1 MILFFCQKKYW
12 FCQKR
17 FDIVK
22 EIYIL
27 QSEFCFLVKNLFI
40 WSKDIMTKLD
50 ELQKRLIA
58 FFKQNTEQEGL
69 TLREIANEVGASH
82 PQTVLN
88 KLNQLVFK
96 GYFIKDEHGYRLLRE
111 EVWNKFD
118 DIVQLPIYGFAQC
131 GNKGKQIIDEYS
143 QEKMPVT
150 VAFVGTSD
158 LENCFFVR
166 AKGNSMEPKIQ
177 DGDLVLIRQQPSYDE
192 SDFVFV
198 VHNQLPKLKKIIK
211 QENKF
216 MLESINRFFNKVEIS
231 PYDETKVI
239 WVVKK
244 IIKSM

>member
-1 MILFFCQKKYW
+1 MMNEELPE
-12 FCQKR
+12 R
-17 FDIVK
+17 AA
-22 EIYIL
+22 
-27 QSEFCFLVKNLFI
+27 NLTFI
-40 WSKDIMTKLD
+40 SFYYNSMATNKLD
-50 ELQKRLIA
+50 DLQRRLIA

-69 TLREIANEVGASH
+69 TLREIANQVGASH

-88 KLNQLVFK
+88 KLNQLVFR
-96 GYFIKDEHGYRLLRE
+96 GYFVKDDRGYRLLRE
-111 EVWNKFD
+111 DVENKLD

-150 VAFVGTSD
+150 IAFIGTSD
-158 LENCFFVR
+158 IKNCFFVR

-198 VHNQLPKLKKIIK
+198 LHNQLPKLKKIIN
-211 QENKF
+211 QNGHY
-216 MLESINRFFNKVEIS
+216 MLESINRFFDKVEID

-239 WVVKK
+239 GVVKK
-244 IIKSM
+244 VIKSM

>member
-1 MILFFCQKKYW
+1 MMNEKLPE
-12 FCQKR
+12 R
-17 FDIVK
+17 AA
-22 EIYIL
+22 
-27 QSEFCFLVKNLFI
+27 NLTFI
-40 WSKDIMTKLD
+40 SFYYNSMATNKLD
-50 ELQKRLIA
+50 DLQRRLIA

-69 TLREIANEVGASH
+69 TLREIANQVWASH

-88 KLNQLVFK
+88 KLNQLVFR
-96 GYFIKDEHGYRLLRE
+96 GYFVKDDRWYRLLRE
-111 EVWNKFD
+111 DVENKLD

-150 VAFVGTSD
+150 IAFIGTSD
-158 LENCFFVR
+158 IKNCFFVR

-198 VHNQLPKLKKIIK
+198 LHNQLPKLKKIIN
-211 QENKF
+211 QNGHY
-216 MLESINRFFNKVEIS
+216 MLESINRFFDKVEID

-239 WVVKK
+239 GVVKK
-244 IIKSM
+244 VIKSM

>member
-1 MILFFCQKKYW
+1 MNEKLIE
-12 FCQKR
+12 R
-17 FDIVK
+17 AA
-22 EIYIL
+22 
-27 QSEFCFLVKNLFI
+27 NLTFI
-40 WSKDIMTKLD
+40 SFYYNSMATNKLD
-50 ELQKRLIA
+50 DLQRRLIA

-69 TLREIANEVGASH
+69 TLREIANQVWASH

-88 KLNQLVFK
+88 KLNQLVFR
-96 GYFIKDEHGYRLLRE
+96 GYFVKDDRWYRLLRE
-111 EVWNKFD
+111 DVENKLD

-150 VAFVGTSD
+150 IAFIGTSD
-158 LENCFFVR
+158 IKNCFFVR

-198 VHNQLPKLKKIIK
+198 LHNQLPKLKKIIN
-211 QENKF
+211 QNGHY
-216 MLESINRFFNKVEIS
+216 MLESINRFFDKVEID

-239 WVVKK
+239 GVVKK
-244 IIKSM
+244 VIKSM

>member
-1 MILFFCQKKYW
+1 MMNEELPE
-12 FCQKR
+12 R
-17 FDIVK
+17 AA
-22 EIYIL
+22 
-27 QSEFCFLVKNLFI
+27 NLTFI
-40 WSKDIMTKLD
+40 SFYYNSMATNKLD
-50 ELQKRLIA
+50 DLQRRLIA

-69 TLREIANEVGASH
+69 TLREIANQVWASH

-88 KLNQLVFK
+88 KLNQLVFR
-96 GYFIKDEHGYRLLRE
+96 GYFVKDDRWYRLLRE
-111 EVWNKFD
+111 DVENKLD

-150 VAFVGTSD
+150 IAFIGTSD
-158 LENCFFVR
+158 IKYCFFVR

-198 VHNQLPKLKKIIK
+198 LHNQLPKLKKIIN
-211 QENKF
+211 QNGHY
-216 MLESINRFFNKVEIS
+216 MLESINRFFDKVEID

-239 WVVKK
+239 GVVKK
-244 IIKSM
+244 VIKSM